1 MAEPTEMSWTPD
13 TTATGT
19 DTAPSSTSAT
29 SASSSTT
36 SPSHTDRP
44 IGTPEPMPKGAFVP
58 VAPTTSLETLATM
71 AYGDKIHSDV
81 ADKRPDDA
89 TFQNP
94 NNPAAIDRL
103 RVYADAI
110 AAKTREYAD
119 RLFFHNQHMGLVQQ
133 RNTLVTGQSVHLP
146 DELPELPKP
155 DSQK

>member
-1 MAEPTEMSWTPD
+1 MSESNDVAWMPEQ
-13 TTATGT
+13 AT
-19 DTAPSSTSAT
+19 
-29 SASSSTT
+29 STT
-36 SPSHTDRP
+36 SSSDVTTADSRSAPAGASDKPSAP
-44 IGTPEPMPKGAFVP
+44 IGTPEPMAKGAFVP

-94 NNPAAIDRL
+94 NNPAAIDKL